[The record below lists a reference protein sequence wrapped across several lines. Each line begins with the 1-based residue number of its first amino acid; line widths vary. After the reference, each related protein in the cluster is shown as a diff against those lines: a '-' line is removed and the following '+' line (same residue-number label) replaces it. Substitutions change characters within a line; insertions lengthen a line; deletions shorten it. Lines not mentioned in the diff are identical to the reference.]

1 MGSTAAPILNAFRA
15 LSPPAAEATNT
26 LNLHP
31 SIHNPPAKVGKADT
45 ATDNAQFF
53 HLRTEAL
60 PRLRSKEKTMKDTIR
75 QLIQQAL
82 AQLVT
87 EGVLPEGLT
96 PAIQVENA
104 RDKTHGD
111 FASNIAMMLAKPA
124 GMKPRDLAEKI
135 IAALPADE
143 QISKTEIA
151 GPGFLNFFQN
161 TQALASRLDAALAD
175 EKIGVRKSA
184 PAQRTVVDLSAPNLA
199 KEMHVGHLRSTIIGD
214 GVARVLEFLGDEVIR
229 QNHVGDWG
237 TQFGMLMAYLEENPI
252 TSNEL
257 SDLENFYRAA
267 KKRFDESPEFADR
280 ARSLVV
286 KLQAGDP
293 DCLALWTK
301 FKDISLSHCQKI
313 YEQLNVKLTMADVMG
328 ESAYND
334 DLINVVNDLKAKGML
349 VESNGAQC
357 VFLDEFKNAEGEPLP
372 VIIVKADGGY
382 LYATTDLAAIRYRSG
397 VLKADR
403 ALYFVDQRQ
412 ALHFQQVFA
421 VARKAGFV
429 THPMDM
435 EHMGFGTMNGADG
448 RPFKT
453 RDGGTVKLIDLLTE
467 AKERAYALV
476 KEKNPE
482 LAEDELRAIA
492 KVVGIGAVKYA
503 DLSKHRTSDYSF
515 NFDLMLNFEGNT
527 APYLLYAYT
536 RVAGVFRKLGKR
548 FDQVEGQ
555 IVLAAPQEQE
565 LGAKLAQFGEVLN
578 NVAEKGTP
586 HILCTYLY
594 EVAGLFSSFY
604 ENCPILSAE
613 DEAQKQ
619 SRLRLA
625 ALAGRTLKQG
635 LELLGLETLERM

>member
-1 MGSTAAPILNAFRA
+1 
-15 LSPPAAEATNT
+15 
-26 LNLHP
+26 
-31 SIHNPPAKVGKADT
+31 
-45 ATDNAQFF
+45 
-53 HLRTEAL
+53 
-60 PRLRSKEKTMKDTIR
+60 MKDTIR
-75 QLIQQAL
+75 QLIQQAIT
-82 AQLVT
+82 QLVN
-87 EGVLPEGLT
+87 EGVLPEGLS
-96 PAIQVENA
+96 PAIQVENS
-104 RDKTHGD
+104 RDKKNGD

-143 QISKTEIA
+143 NVTKTEIA

-161 TQALASRLDAALAD
+161 TQALAARLDAALAD
-175 EKIGVRKSA
+175 QNVGVRKA
-184 PAQRTVVDLSAPNLA
+184 GPVQRTVVDLSAPNLA

-214 GVARVLEFLGDEVIR
+214 GVARVLEFLGDTVIR

-237 TQFGMLMAYLEENPI
+237 TQFGMLMAYLQENPI
-252 TSNEL
+252 TSDEL

-267 KKRFDESPEFADR
+267 KQRFDESEEFADR
-280 ARSLVV
+280 ARGLVV
-286 KLQAGDP
+286 KLQAGDAE
-293 DCLALWTK
+293 CLALWSR
-301 FKDISLSHCQKI
+301 FRDISLSHCQAI

-334 DLINVVNDLKAKGML
+334 DLINVVNDLKAAGLL

-357 VFLDEFKNAEGEPLP
+357 VFLDEFKNADGDPLP

-382 LYATTDLAAIRYRSG
+382 LYATTDLAAVRYRSG

-412 ALHFQQVFA
+412 ALHFQQVFQ
-421 VARKAGFV
+421 VARLAGFV

-453 RDGGTVKLIDLLTE
+453 RDGGTVKLVDLLTE
-467 AKERAYALV
+467 AKDRAYTLV

-482 LAEDELRAIA
+482 LAEDDLRSIA

-536 RVAGVFRKLGKR
+536 RVAGVFRKLGKD
-548 FDQVEGQ
+548 FSEVEGQ
-555 IVLAAPQEQE
+555 IVLEAAHEHE
-565 LGAKLAQFGEVLN
+565 LAAKLAQFGEVLN
-578 NVAEKGTP
+578 NVSDKGTP

-594 EVAGLFSSFY
+594 DVAGLFSSFY
-604 ENCPILSAE
+604 ENCPILGA
-613 DEAQKQ
+613 DTPAQMQ

-625 ALAGRTLKQG
+625 ALTGRTLKQG

>member
-1 MGSTAAPILNAFRA
+1 
-15 LSPPAAEATNT
+15 
-26 LNLHP
+26 
-31 SIHNPPAKVGKADT
+31 
-45 ATDNAQFF
+45 
-53 HLRTEAL
+53 
-60 PRLRSKEKTMKDTIR
+60 
-75 QLIQQAL
+75 
-82 AQLVT
+82 
-87 EGVLPEGLT
+87 
-96 PAIQVENA
+96 
-104 RDKTHGD
+104 
-111 FASNIAMMLAKPA
+111 
-124 GMKPRDLAEKI
+124 
-135 IAALPADE
+135 
-143 QISKTEIA
+143 
-151 GPGFLNFFQN
+151 
-161 TQALASRLDAALAD
+161 
-175 EKIGVRKSA
+175 
-184 PAQRTVVDLSAPNLA
+184 
-199 KEMHVGHLRSTIIGD
+199 MHVGHLRSTIIGD

-237 TQFGMLMAYLEENPI
+237 TQFGMLMAYLQENPI
-252 TSNEL
+252 TSDEL

-267 KKRFDESPEFADR
+267 KQRFDESEEFADR
-280 ARSLVV
+280 ARGLVV

-313 YEQLNVKLTMADVMG
+313 YELLNVKLTMADVMG

-357 VFLDEFKNAEGEPLP
+357 VFLDEFKNADGDPLP

-382 LYATTDLAAIRYRSG
+382 LYATTDLAAVRYRSG
-397 VLKADR
+397 KLKADR

-421 VARKAGFV
+421 VAHKAGFV
-429 THPMDM
+429 THPMEM

-467 AKERAYALV
+467 AQERAYTLV

-482 LAEDELRAIA
+482 LAEDELRNIA

-536 RVAGVFRKLGKR
+536 RVAGVFRKLGKD
-548 FDQVEGQ
+548 FSEVEGQ
-555 IVLAAPQEQE
+555 IALEAPHEHELA
-565 LGAKLAQFGEVLN
+565 AKLAQFGEILN
-578 NVAEKGTP
+578 NVSDKGTP

-594 EVAGLFSSFY
+594 DVAGLFSSFY
-604 ENCPILSAE
+604 ENCPILSA
-613 DEAQKQ
+613 DTPAQMQ

-625 ALAGRTLKQG
+625 ALTGRTLKQG

>member
-1 MGSTAAPILNAFRA
+1 
-15 LSPPAAEATNT
+15 
-26 LNLHP
+26 
-31 SIHNPPAKVGKADT
+31 
-45 ATDNAQFF
+45 
-53 HLRTEAL
+53 
-60 PRLRSKEKTMKDTIR
+60 MKDTIR

-82 AQLVT
+82 TQLT
-87 EGVLPEGLT
+87 ADGVLPEGLA

-124 GMKPRDLAEKI
+124 GLKPRDLAEKI
-135 IAALPADE
+135 IAALPADP
-143 QISKTEIA
+143 QVSKVEIA

-175 EKIGVRKSA
+175 AKLGVHKA
-184 PAQRTVVDLSAPNLA
+184 GAAQKVVIDLSAPNLA

-214 GVARVLEFLGDEVIR
+214 AVARVLEFLGDEVIR

-237 TQFGMLMAYLEENPI
+237 TQFGMLLAYLEENPI
-252 TSNEL
+252 TSDEL

-267 KKRFDESPEFADR
+267 KKRFDESTEFADR
-280 ARSLVV
+280 ARGLVV
-286 KLQAGDP
+286 KLQAGDAE
-293 DCLALWTK
+293 CMTLWTR
-301 FKDISLSHCQKI
+301 FKDISLSHCQKT
-313 YEQLNVKLTMADVMG
+313 YELLNVKLTMADVMG

-334 DLINVVNDLKAKGML
+334 DLANVVSDLKAKGLL

-357 VFLDEFKNAEGEPLP
+357 VFLEEFKTADGEPLP
-372 VIIVKADGGY
+372 VIVQKADGGY
-382 LYATTDLAAIRYRSG
+382 LYATTDLAAVRYRSN
-397 VLKADR
+397 VLHADR

-412 ALHFQQVFA
+412 ALHFQQVFE
-421 VARKAGFV
+421 VARRAGFI
-429 THPMDM
+429 THPMQT

-467 AKERAYALV
+467 AKERAYTLV

-482 LAEDELRAIA
+482 LPEDDLRAIA

-536 RVAGVFRKLGKR
+536 RVAGVFRKLGKD
-548 FDQVEGQ
+548 FSEVDGQ
-555 IVLAAPQEQE
+555 IVLQAQQEQD
-565 LGAKLAQFGEVLN
+565 LAARLAQFAEILN

-586 HILCTYLY
+586 HILCSYLY
-594 EVAGLFSSFY
+594 DVAGLFSSFY
-604 ENCPILSAE
+604 ENCPILAADTPE
-613 DEAQKQ
+613 QQQ

-625 ALAGRTLKQG
+625 ALTGRTLKQG

>member
-1 MGSTAAPILNAFRA
+1 MGAG
-15 LSPPAAEATNT
+15 LSRDI
-26 LNLHP
+26 P
-31 SIHNPPAKVGKADT
+31 SKVGNHAP
-45 ATDNAQFF
+45 ATDNVQFF
-53 HLRTEAL
+53 HLRIEAP
-60 PRLRSKEKTMKDTIR
+60 PRLRSKEKPMKDTIR

-82 AQLVT
+82 TQLVT
-87 EGVLPEGLT
+87 DGVLPEGLT

-143 QISKTEIA
+143 QISKVEIA

-161 TQALASRLDAALAD
+161 TQALAARLDAALAD
-175 EKIGVRKSA
+175 AKLGVRKA
-184 PAQRTVVDLSAPNLA
+184 GPQQKVVVDLSAPNLA

-214 GVARVLEFLGDEVIR
+214 AVSRVLEFLGDTVIR

-237 TQFGMLMAYLEENPI
+237 TQFGMLMAYLQENPI
-252 TSNEL
+252 TSDEL

-267 KKRFDESPEFADR
+267 KKRFDESEEFADR
-280 ARSLVV
+280 ARGLVV
-286 KLQAGDP
+286 KLQAGDEE
-293 DCLALWTK
+293 CLKLWTR
-301 FKDISLSHCQKI
+301 FKDISLSHCQKT
-313 YEQLNVKLTMADVMG
+313 YELLNVKLTMADVMG

-334 DLINVVNDLKAKGML
+334 DLANVVNDLKAKGLL
-349 VESNGAQC
+349 VESKGAQC
-357 VFLDEFKNAEGEPLP
+357 VFLDEFKTAEGEPLP
-372 VIIVKADGGY
+372 VIVQKADGGY
-382 LYATTDLAAIRYRSG
+382 LYATTDLAAVRYRSN

-412 ALHFQQVFA
+412 ALHFNQVFE
-421 VARKAGFV
+421 VARLAGFV
-429 THPMDM
+429 GHPMQM

-467 AKERAYALV
+467 AKERAYTLV

-482 LAEDELRAIA
+482 LPEAELRAIGQ
-492 KVVGIGAVKYA
+492 VVGIDAVKYA

-515 NFDLMLNFEGNT
+515 NFELMLNFEGNT

-536 RVAGVFRKLGKR
+536 RVAGVFRKLNKS
-548 FDQVEGQ
+548 FDEADGQ
-555 IVLAAPQEQE
+555 IVLQAAQEQD
-565 LGAKLAQFGEVLN
+565 LAARLAQLGEILN

-586 HILCTYLY
+586 HVLCAYLY
-594 EVAGLFSSFY
+594 DVAGLFSSFY
-604 ENCPILSAE
+604 ENCPILAAE
-613 DEAQKQ
+613 TPEQQQ

-625 ALAGRTLKQG
+625 ALTGRTLKQG

>member
-1 MGSTAAPILNAFRA
+1 
-15 LSPPAAEATNT
+15 
-26 LNLHP
+26 
-31 SIHNPPAKVGKADT
+31 
-45 ATDNAQFF
+45 
-53 HLRTEAL
+53 
-60 PRLRSKEKTMKDTIR
+60 MKDTIR

-82 AQLVT
+82 TQLVT
-87 EGVLPEGLT
+87 DGVLPEGLT

-143 QISKTEIA
+143 QVSKVEIA

-161 TQALASRLDAALAD
+161 TQALAARLDAALAD
-175 EKIGVRKSA
+175 AKLGVSKA
-184 PAQRTVVDLSAPNLA
+184 GPQQKVVVDLSAPNLA

-214 GVARVLEFLGDEVIR
+214 AVSRVLEFLGDTVIR

-237 TQFGMLMAYLEENPI
+237 TQFGMLMAYLQENPI
-252 TSNEL
+252 TSDEL

-267 KKRFDESPEFADR
+267 KKRFDESEEFADR
-280 ARSLVV
+280 ARGLVV
-286 KLQAGDP
+286 KLQAGDEE
-293 DCLALWTK
+293 CLKLWTR
-301 FKDISLSHCQKI
+301 FKDISLSHCQKT
-313 YEQLNVKLTMADVMG
+313 YELLNVKLTMADVMG

-334 DLINVVNDLKAKGML
+334 DLANVVSDLKAKGLL

-372 VIIVKADGGY
+372 VIVQKADGGY
-382 LYATTDLAAIRYRSG
+382 LYATTDLAAIRYRSN
-397 VLKADR
+397 VLNADR

-412 ALHFQQVFA
+412 ALHFNQVFE
-421 VARKAGFV
+421 VARLAGFV
-429 THPMDM
+429 GHPMQM

-482 LAEDELRAIA
+482 LPEDELRAIGQ
-492 KVVGIGAVKYA
+492 VVGIDAVKYA

-515 NFDLMLNFEGNT
+515 NFELMLNFEGNT

-536 RVAGVFRKLGKR
+536 RVAGVFRKLGKS
-548 FDQVEGQ
+548 FDEVDGQ
-555 IVLAAPQEQE
+555 IVLQAAQEQD
-565 LGAKLAQFGEVLN
+565 LAARLAQFGEILN
-578 NVAEKGTP
+578 NVADKGTP
-586 HILCTYLY
+586 HVLCAYLY
-594 EVAGLFSSFY
+594 DVAGLFSSFY
-604 ENCPILSAE
+604 ENCPILTAD

>member
-1 MGSTAAPILNAFRA
+1 
-15 LSPPAAEATNT
+15 
-26 LNLHP
+26 
-31 SIHNPPAKVGKADT
+31 
-45 ATDNAQFF
+45 
-53 HLRTEAL
+53 
-60 PRLRSKEKTMKDTIR
+60 MKDTIR

-82 AQLVT
+82 TRLVS

-124 GMKPRDLAEKI
+124 GMKPRDLAEKL

-143 QISKTEIA
+143 QVSKVEIA

-175 EKIGVRKSA
+175 PQLSVRKA
-184 PAQRTVVDLSAPNLA
+184 GATQRVVVDLSAPNLA

-214 GVARVLEFLGDEVIR
+214 GVANVLEFLGDTVIR

-237 TQFGMLMAYLEENPI
+237 TQFGMLLAFLQEKPAA
-252 TSNEL
+252 SDEL

-267 KKRFDESPEFADR
+267 KQRFDESEEFAER
-280 ARSLVV
+280 ARGLVV
-286 KLQAGDP
+286 KLQAGDAE
-293 DCLALWTK
+293 CLALWK
-301 FKDISLSHCQKI
+301 RFNEISLSHCQQT
-313 YEQLNVKLTMADVMG
+313 YERLNVKLTPADVKG

-334 DLINVVNDLKAKGML
+334 DLANVVSDLKTAGLL

-357 VFLDEFKNAEGEPLP
+357 VFLEEFRTAEDTPLP
-372 VIIVKADGGY
+372 VIVQKAGGGY

-403 ALYFVDQRQ
+403 VLYFVDQRQ
-412 ALHFQQVFA
+412 ALHFQQVFE
-421 VARKAGFV
+421 VARRAGFV
-429 THPMDM
+429 HDGMQL

-453 RDGGTVKLIDLLTE
+453 RDGGTVKLIDLLNE
-467 AKERAYALV
+467 AEERAYTLV

-482 LAEDELRAIA
+482 VAEAELRSIA
-492 KVVGIGAVKYA
+492 KAVGIGAVKYA

-515 NFDLMLNFEGNT
+515 NFDQMLSFEGNT

-536 RVAGVFRKLGKR
+536 RVSGVFRKLGTP
-548 FDQVEGQ
+548 FDASQGS
-555 IVLAAPQEQE
+555 IVLEAAQEQD
-565 LGAKLAQFGEVLN
+565 LAARLAQFTETLN

-586 HILCTYLY
+586 HVLCAYLY
-594 EVAGLFSSFY
+594 DLAGLFSSFY
-604 ENCPILSAE
+604 ENCPILGAE
-613 DEAQKQ
+613 NPDQQQ

-625 ALAGRTLKQG
+625 ALTGRTLKQG
-635 LELLGLETLERM
+635 LDLLGLETLERM

>member
-1 MGSTAAPILNAFRA
+1 
-15 LSPPAAEATNT
+15 
-26 LNLHP
+26 
-31 SIHNPPAKVGKADT
+31 
-45 ATDNAQFF
+45 
-53 HLRTEAL
+53 
-60 PRLRSKEKTMKDTIR
+60 MKDTIR
-75 QLIQQAL
+75 QLIQQAIT
-82 AQLVT
+82 QLVN
-87 EGVLPEGLT
+87 EGVLPEGLS
-96 PAIQVENA
+96 PAIQVENS
-104 RDKTHGD
+104 RDKKNGD

-143 QISKTEIA
+143 NVTKTEIA

-161 TQALASRLDAALAD
+161 TQALAARLDAALAD
-175 EKIGVRKSA
+175 EHIGVRKA
-184 PAQRTVVDLSAPNLA
+184 GPAQRTVVDLSAPNLA

-214 GVARVLEFLGDEVIR
+214 GVARVLEFLGDTVIR

-237 TQFGMLMAYLEENPI
+237 TQFGMLMAYLQENPI
-252 TSNEL
+252 TSDEL

-267 KKRFDESPEFADR
+267 KQRFDESEEFADR
-280 ARSLVV
+280 ARGLVV

-313 YEQLNVKLTMADVMG
+313 YELLNVKLTMADVMG

-334 DLINVVNDLKAKGML
+334 DLINVVNDLKAAGML

-357 VFLDEFKNAEGEPLP
+357 VFLDEFKNADGDPLP

-382 LYATTDLAAIRYRSG
+382 LYATTDLAAVRYRSN

-429 THPMDM
+429 TRPMEM

-453 RDGGTVKLIDLLTE
+453 RDGGTVKLIDLLIE
-467 AKERAYALV
+467 AQERAYTLV
-476 KEKNPE
+476 KDKNPE
-482 LAEDELRAIA
+482 LAEAELRNIA

-536 RVAGVFRKLGKR
+536 RVAGVFRKLGKD
-548 FDQVEGQ
+548 FSEVEGQ
-555 IVLAAPQEQE
+555 IVLEAEHEHE
-565 LGAKLAQFGEVLN
+565 LAAKLAQFGEVLN
-578 NVAEKGTP
+578 NVSDKGTP

-594 EVAGLFSSFY
+594 DVAGLFSSFY
-604 ENCPILSAE
+604 ENCPILSA
-613 DEAQKQ
+613 DTPAQMQ

-625 ALAGRTLKQG
+625 ALTGRTLKQG

>member
-1 MGSTAAPILNAFRA
+1 
-15 LSPPAAEATNT
+15 
-26 LNLHP
+26 
-31 SIHNPPAKVGKADT
+31 
-45 ATDNAQFF
+45 
-53 HLRTEAL
+53 
-60 PRLRSKEKTMKDTIR
+60 MKDTIR

-82 AQLVT
+82 TQLVT
-87 EGVLPEGLT
+87 DGVLPEGLT

-124 GMKPRDLAEKI
+124 GMKPRELAEKI

-143 QISKTEIA
+143 QVSKVEIA

-161 TQALASRLDAALAD
+161 TQALAARLDAALAD
-175 EKIGVRKSA
+175 AKLGVSKA
-184 PAQRTVVDLSAPNLA
+184 GPQQKVVVDLSAPNLA

-214 GVARVLEFLGDEVIR
+214 AVSRVLEFLGDTVIR

-237 TQFGMLMAYLEENPI
+237 TQFGMLMAYLQENPI
-252 TSNEL
+252 TSDEL

-267 KKRFDESPEFADR
+267 KKRFDESEEFADR
-280 ARSLVV
+280 ARGLVV
-286 KLQAGDP
+286 KLQAGDE
-293 DCLALWTK
+293 DCLKLWTR
-301 FKDISLSHCQKI
+301 FKDISLSHCQKT
-313 YEQLNVKLTMADVMG
+313 YELLNVKLTMADVMG

-334 DLINVVNDLKAKGML
+334 DLANVVNDLKAKGLL
-349 VESNGAQC
+349 VESKGAQC
-357 VFLDEFKNAEGEPLP
+357 VFLEAFKTAEGEPLP
-372 VIIVKADGGY
+372 VIVQKADGGY
-382 LYATTDLAAIRYRSG
+382 LYATTDLAAVRYRSN

-412 ALHFQQVFA
+412 ALHFNQVFE
-421 VARKAGFV
+421 VARLAGFV
-429 THPMDM
+429 GHPMQM

-467 AKERAYALV
+467 AKERAYTLV

-482 LAEDELRAIA
+482 LPEDELRAIGQ
-492 KVVGIGAVKYA
+492 VVGIDAVKYA

-515 NFDLMLNFEGNT
+515 NFELMLNFEGNT

-548 FDQVEGQ
+548 FDEVDGQ
-555 IVLAAPQEQE
+555 IVLQAAQEQD
-565 LGAKLAQFGEVLN
+565 LAARLAQFGEILN

-586 HILCTYLY
+586 HVLCAYLY
-594 EVAGLFSSFY
+594 DVAGLFSSFY
-604 ENCPILSAE
+604 ENCPILAAE
-613 DEAQKQ
+613 TPEQQQ

-625 ALAGRTLKQG
+625 ALTGRTLKQG

>member
-1 MGSTAAPILNAFRA
+1 
-15 LSPPAAEATNT
+15 
-26 LNLHP
+26 
-31 SIHNPPAKVGKADT
+31 
-45 ATDNAQFF
+45 
-53 HLRTEAL
+53 
-60 PRLRSKEKTMKDTIR
+60 MKDTIR

-82 AQLVT
+82 TQLT
-87 EGVLPEGLT
+87 ADGVLPEGLA

-124 GMKPRDLAEKI
+124 GLKPRDLAEKL
-135 IAALPADE
+135 IAALPADS
-143 QISKTEIA
+143 QISKVEIA

-175 EKIGVRKSA
+175 AKLGVHKA
-184 PAQRTVVDLSAPNLA
+184 GPQQKVVIDLSAPNLA

-214 GVARVLEFLGDEVIR
+214 AVARVLEFLGDEVIR

-237 TQFGMLMAYLEENPI
+237 TQFGMLLAYLEENPI
-252 TSNEL
+252 TSDEL

-267 KKRFDESPEFADR
+267 KKRFDESEEFADR
-280 ARSLVV
+280 ARGLVV
-286 KLQAGDP
+286 KLQAGDA
-293 DCLALWTK
+293 DCLALWTR
-301 FKDISLSHCQKI
+301 FKDISLSHCQKT
-313 YEQLNVKLTMADVMG
+313 YELLNVKLTMADVMG

-334 DLINVVNDLKAKGML
+334 DLANVVSDLKAKGLL

-357 VFLDEFKNAEGEPLP
+357 VFLEEFKTADGDPLP
-372 VIIVKADGGY
+372 VIVQKADGGY
-382 LYATTDLAAIRYRSG
+382 LYATTDLAAVRYRSN
-397 VLKADR
+397 VLHADR

-412 ALHFQQVFA
+412 ALHFQQVFE
-421 VARKAGFV
+421 VARRAGFIS
-429 THPMDM
+429 HPMQT

-492 KVVGIGAVKYA
+492 NVVGIGAVKYA

-536 RVAGVFRKLGKR
+536 RVAGVFRKLGKD
-548 FDQVEGQ
+548 FSEVDGQ
-555 IVLAAPQEQE
+555 IVLQAAQEQD
-565 LGAKLAQFGEVLN
+565 LAARLAQFAEILN

-586 HILCTYLY
+586 HILCAYLY
-594 EVAGLFSSFY
+594 DVAGLFSSFY
-604 ENCPILSAE
+604 ENCPILAAE
-613 DEAQKQ
+613 TPEQQQ

-625 ALAGRTLKQG
+625 ALTGRTLKQG

>member
-1 MGSTAAPILNAFRA
+1 
-15 LSPPAAEATNT
+15 
-26 LNLHP
+26 
-31 SIHNPPAKVGKADT
+31 
-45 ATDNAQFF
+45 
-53 HLRTEAL
+53 
-60 PRLRSKEKTMKDTIR
+60 MKDTIR

-82 AQLVT
+82 TRLVT

-124 GMKPRDLAEKI
+124 GMKPRDLAEKL

-143 QISKTEIA
+143 QVSKVEIA

-161 TQALASRLDAALAD
+161 TQALAARLDAALAD
-175 EKIGVRKSA
+175 PQLSVRKA
-184 PAQRTVVDLSAPNLA
+184 GPAQRVVVDLSAPNLA

-214 GVARVLEFLGDEVIR
+214 GVANVLAFLGDTVIR

-237 TQFGMLMAYLEENPI
+237 TQFGMLLAYLQEKPA
-252 TSNEL
+252 TSDEL

-267 KKRFDESPEFADR
+267 KQRFDESEAFAER
-280 ARSLVV
+280 ARGLVV
-286 KLQAGDP
+286 KLQGGDAE
-293 DCLALWTK
+293 CLALWK
-301 FKDISLSHCQKI
+301 RFNEISLSHCQKT
-313 YEQLNVKLTMADVMG
+313 YERLNVNLTPADVMG

-334 DLINVVNDLKAKGML
+334 DLANVVSDLKAAGLL
-349 VESNGAQC
+349 VESNGALC
-357 VFLDEFKNAEGEPLP
+357 VFLEEFRTAEDTPLP
-372 VIIVKADGGY
+372 VIVQKAGGGY
-382 LYATTDLAAIRYRSG
+382 LYATTDLAAIRYRSK

-412 ALHFQQVFA
+412 ALHFQQVFE
-421 VARKAGFV
+421 VARRAGFV
-429 THPMDM
+429 HEGMQL

-453 RDGGTVKLIDLLTE
+453 RDGGTVKLIDLLDE
-467 AKERAYALV
+467 AEERAYTLV

-482 LAEDELRAIA
+482 VAEAELRSIA
-492 KVVGIGAVKYA
+492 KAVGISAVKYA

-515 NFDLMLNFEGNT
+515 NFDQMLSFEGNT

-536 RVAGVFRKLGKR
+536 RVSGVFRKLGTP
-548 FDQVEGQ
+548 FDASKGK
-555 IVLAAPQEQE
+555 IVLEATQEQE
-565 LGAKLAQFGEVLN
+565 LAARLAQFTETLN

-586 HILCTYLY
+586 HVLCAYLY
-594 EVAGLFSSFY
+594 DLAGLFSSFY
-604 ENCPILSAE
+604 ENCPILGAE
-613 DEAQKQ
+613 NPDQQQ

-625 ALAGRTLKQG
+625 ALTGRTLKQG
-635 LELLGLETLERM
+635 LDLLGLETLERM

>member
-1 MGSTAAPILNAFRA
+1 
-15 LSPPAAEATNT
+15 
-26 LNLHP
+26 
-31 SIHNPPAKVGKADT
+31 
-45 ATDNAQFF
+45 
-53 HLRTEAL
+53 
-60 PRLRSKEKTMKDTIR
+60 MKDTIR

-82 AQLVT
+82 TRLVT

-124 GMKPRDLAEKI
+124 GMKPRDLAEKL

-143 QISKTEIA
+143 QVSKVEIA

-175 EKIGVRKSA
+175 PQLSVRKA
-184 PAQRTVVDLSAPNLA
+184 GAAQRVVVDMSAPNLA

-214 GVARVLEFLGDEVIR
+214 GVANVLEFLGDTVIR

-237 TQFGMLMAYLEENPI
+237 TQFGMLLAYLQEKPA
-252 TSNEL
+252 TSDEL

-267 KKRFDESPEFADR
+267 KQRFDESEEFAER
-280 ARSLVV
+280 ARGLVV
-286 KLQAGDP
+286 KLQAGDA
-293 DCLALWTK
+293 DCMALWTR
-301 FKDISLSHCQKI
+301 FNEISLSHCQKI
-313 YEQLNVKLTMADVMG
+313 YELLNVNLTPADVKG

-334 DLINVVNDLKAKGML
+334 DLANVVSDLKASGLL

-357 VFLDEFKNAEGEPLP
+357 VFLEEFRTAEDTPLP
-372 VIIVKADGGY
+372 VIVQKAGGGY
-382 LYATTDLAAIRYRSG
+382 LYATTDLAAMRYRSK

-403 ALYFVDQRQ
+403 VLYFVDQRQ
-412 ALHFQQVFA
+412 ALHFQQVFE
-421 VARKAGFV
+421 VARRAGFV
-429 THPMDM
+429 HDGMQL

-453 RDGGTVKLIDLLTE
+453 RDGGTVKLIDLLNE
-467 AKERAYALV
+467 AQERAYTLV

-482 LAEDELRAIA
+482 VAESELRTIA
-492 KVVGIGAVKYA
+492 KAVGISAVKYA

-515 NFDLMLNFEGNT
+515 NFDQMLSFEGNT

-536 RVAGVFRKLGKR
+536 RVSGVFRKLGTP
-548 FDQVEGQ
+548 FDATQGK
-555 IVLAAPQEQE
+555 IVLQAPQEQE
-565 LGAKLAQFGEVLN
+565 LAARLAQFGETLN

-586 HILCTYLY
+586 HVLCAYLY
-594 EVAGLFSSFY
+594 DLAGLFSSFY
-604 ENCPILSAE
+604 ENCPILGADNPE
-613 DEAQKQ
+613 QQQ

-625 ALAGRTLKQG
+625 ALTGRTLKQG
-635 LELLGLETLERM
+635 LDLLGLETLERM